1 MTSMTALAELPLGR
15 RWTQSNVGGSVVRVR
30 SDDEGIVELGVRRCI
45 SGRLRETYPVSSH
58 DIELFGLND
67 APPQAF
73 ARALIELSDAVLRAD
88 PLCRR
93 VVFAAP
99 AGEADMGRA
108 AEMAGF
114 RPVVDVDVP
123 GAELRLFVAEPD
135 WVSNIDLQRVPGA

>member
-1 MTSMTALAELPLGR
+1 MTALPELPLGQG
-15 RWTQSNVGGSVVRVR
+15 WTQTNVGDPVVRVR
-30 SDDEGIVELGVRRCI
+30 FDGEGVVELGVRRCI
-45 SGRLRETYPVSSH
+45 SSRLRDTYPVSSH

-67 APPQAF
+67 APPHAF
-73 ARALIELSDAVLRAD
+73 AHALIELSEAVLRAD

>member
-1 MTSMTALAELPLGR
+1 MTALPELPLGQG
-15 RWTQSNVGGSVVRVR
+15 WTQTNLGDPVVRVR
-30 SDDEGIVELGVRRCI
+30 FDGEGVVELGVRRCI
-45 SGRLRETYPVSSH
+45 SSRLRDTYPVSSH

-67 APPQAF
+67 APPHAF
-73 ARALIELSDAVLRAD
+73 AHALIELSEAVLRAD

>member
-1 MTSMTALAELPLGR
+1 MTALPELPLGQG
-15 RWTQSNVGGSVVRVR
+15 WTQTNVGDPVVRVR
-30 SDDEGIVELGVRRCI
+30 FDGEGVVELGVRRCI
-45 SGRLRETYPVSSH
+45 SSRLRDAYPVSSH

-67 APPQAF
+67 APPHAF
-73 ARALIELSDAVLRAD
+73 AHALIELSEAVLRAD

>member
-1 MTSMTALAELPLGR
+1 MTALPELPLGQG
-15 RWTQSNVGGSVVRVR
+15 WTQTNFGDPVVRVR
-30 SDDEGIVELGVRRCI
+30 FDGEGVVELGVRRCI
-45 SGRLRETYPVSSH
+45 SSRLRDAYPVSSH

-67 APPQAF
+67 APPHAF
-73 ARALIELSDAVLRAD
+73 AHALIELSEAVLRAD

>member
-1 MTSMTALAELPLGR
+1 MTALPELPLGQG
-15 RWTQSNVGGSVVRVR
+15 WTQTNVGDPVVRVR
-30 SDDEGIVELGVRRCI
+30 FDGEGVVELGVRRCI
-45 SGRLRETYPVSSH
+45 SSRLRDTYPVSSH

-67 APPQAF
+67 APPHAF
-73 ARALIELSDAVLRAD
+73 ARALAELSEAVLKAD

-93 VVFAAP
+93 VVFAAS
-99 AGEADMGRA
+99 AGQADMALA

-123 GAELRLFVAEPD
+123 GAELRLFVAEPV

>member
-1 MTSMTALAELPLGR
+1 MTASPELPLGQ
-15 RWTQSNVGGSVVRVR
+15 RWTQTNIGDPVARVR
-30 SDDEGIVELGVRRCI
+30 FDGERVVELGVRRCI
-45 SGRLRETYPVSSH
+45 SSRLRDTYPVSSH

-67 APPQAF
+67 APPHAF
-73 ARALIELSDAVLRAD
+73 ARALAELSEAVLKAD

-93 VVFAAP
+93 VVFAAS
-99 AGEADMGRA
+99 AGQAYMALA

-123 GAELRLFVAEPD
+123 GAELTLFVAEPD

>member
-1 MTSMTALAELPLGR
+1 MTASPELPLGQ
-15 RWTQSNVGGSVVRVR
+15 RWTQTNIGDPVARVR
-30 SDDEGIVELGVRRCI
+30 FDGERVVELGVRRCL
-45 SGRLRETYPVSSH
+45 SSRLRDTYPVSSH

-67 APPQAF
+67 APPHAF
-73 ARALIELSDAVLRAD
+73 ARALAELSEAVLKAD

-93 VVFAAP
+93 VVFAAS
-99 AGEADMGRA
+99 AGQADMALA

-123 GAELRLFVAEPD
+123 GAELTLFVAEPD

>member
-1 MTSMTALAELPLGR
+1 MTALPELPLGQG
-15 RWTQSNVGGSVVRVR
+15 WTQTNVGDPVGLVRF
-30 SDDEGIVELGVRRCI
+30 DGEGVVELGFRRCI
-45 SGRLRETYPVSSH
+45 SSRLRDTYPVSSH

-73 ARALIELSDAVLRAD
+73 ARALIEISEAVLRAD

-93 VVFAAP
+93 VVLAAP

>member
-1 MTSMTALAELPLGR
+1 VTALPELPLGQG
-15 RWTQSNVGGSVVRVR
+15 WTQTNVGDPVGRVR
-30 SDDEGIVELGVRRCI
+30 FDGEGVVELGVRRCI
-45 SGRLRETYPVSSH
+45 SSRLRDAYPVSSH

-67 APPQAF
+67 APPHAF
-73 ARALIELSDAVLRAD
+73 AHALIELSEAVLRAD

-108 AEMAGF
+108 AETAGF

>member
-1 MTSMTALAELPLGR
+1 MTALPELPLGQG
-15 RWTQSNVGGSVVRVR
+15 WTQTNLGDPVVRVR
-30 SDDEGIVELGVRRCI
+30 FDGEGVVELGVRRCI
-45 SGRLRETYPVSSH
+45 SSRLRDTYPVSSH

-67 APPQAF
+67 APPHAF
-73 ARALIELSDAVLRAD
+73 AHALIELSEAVLRAD

-123 GAELRLFVAEPD
+123 GAELRFAEPD

>member
-1 MTSMTALAELPLGR
+1 MTALPELPLGQG
-15 RWTQSNVGGSVVRVR
+15 WTQSNVGDPVGRVR
-30 SDDEGIVELGVRRCI
+30 FDGEGVVELGFRRCI
-45 SGRLRETYPVSSH
+45 SSRLRDTYPVSYH

-67 APPQAF
+67 APPHAF
-73 ARALIELSDAVLRAD
+73 AHALIELSEVVLGAD

>member
-1 MTSMTALAELPLGR
+1 MTALPELPLGQG
-15 RWTQSNVGGSVVRVR
+15 WTQTNVGDPVGLVRF
-30 SDDEGIVELGVRRCI
+30 DGEGVVELGFRRCI
-45 SGRLRETYPVSSH
+45 SSRLRDTYPVSYH

-73 ARALIELSDAVLRAD
+73 ARALAELSEAVLKAD

-93 VVFAAP
+93 VVFAAS
-99 AGEADMGRA
+99 AGQADMTLA

-123 GAELRLFVAEPD
+123 GAELRLFVAEPV
-135 WVSNIDLQRVPGA
+135 WVSNIDLHRVPGA